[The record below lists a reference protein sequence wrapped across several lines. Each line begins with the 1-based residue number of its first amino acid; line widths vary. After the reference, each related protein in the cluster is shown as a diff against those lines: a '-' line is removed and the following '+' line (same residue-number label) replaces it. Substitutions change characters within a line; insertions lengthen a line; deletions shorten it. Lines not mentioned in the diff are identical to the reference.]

1 MRLNTKTHQPVT
13 IEEQP
18 PEDVVEF
25 VYLGSNISTG
35 EADKDVE
42 LCISKARRAFRTLR
56 PVWPFPSSPETQHQY
71 RIFNTNVKSVLLY
84 CRETWKTTK
93 SIINKLQVFIDI
105 CLKYILRITWPNK
118 ISNVDLWR
126 L

>member
-35 EADKDVE
+35 EADKDVA

-56 PVWPFPSSPETQHQY
+56 PVWPFPSSPETQHQNQNIQY
-71 RIFNTNVKSVLLY
+71 KRKIDPSLL
-84 CRETWKTTK
+84 
-93 SIINKLQVFIDI
+93 L
-105 CLKYILRITWPNK
+105 
-118 ISNVDLWR
+118 
-126 L
+126 